1 MSKQERESR
10 PPVQAPKRRG
20 GEQRVPWVGLA
31 IAAGVLALLGATFV
45 VPRLFEADSTAAAL
59 GGPQATGDGPAIGSL
74 VRFDEREVVSG
85 RAISSN
91 ALKGK
96 KTLLFFS
103 EGVMCQACFQQ
114 IQGLERIG
122 AQLQERGIQL
132 ISITPDTAG
141 DLKQAISQYGI
152 KTPMIFD
159 DGRTMSEVFNTLGQG
174 MHADTSG
181 PCRRAAAHR
190 VPSRRDG
197 TVLRAGCVSCLR
209 QERDAAPV
217 PGRDR
222 RAAPA

>member
-20 GEQRVPWVGLA
+20 EEQRVPWVGLA

-103 EGVMCQACFQQ
+103 EGVMCQACFEQ
-114 IQGLERIG
+114 IRDIEAVGDKL
-122 AQLQERGIQL
+122 AERGVKL
-132 ISITPDTAG
+132 VSITPDSSAV
-141 DLKQAISQYGI
+141 LREAISQYGI
-152 KTPMIFD
+152 QTPMIGDDNRDMSTAFD
-159 DGRTMSEVFNTLGQG
+159 VLGKGMHQDTPGHAFILLDETGRVVWARDYWLPPYRTMYVEPEKLL
-174 MHADTSG
+174 ADI
-181 PCRRAAAHR
+181 
-190 VPSRRDG
+190 PS
-197 TVLRAGCVSCLR
+197 
-209 QERDAAPV
+209 
-217 PGRDR
+217 
-222 RAAPA
+222 